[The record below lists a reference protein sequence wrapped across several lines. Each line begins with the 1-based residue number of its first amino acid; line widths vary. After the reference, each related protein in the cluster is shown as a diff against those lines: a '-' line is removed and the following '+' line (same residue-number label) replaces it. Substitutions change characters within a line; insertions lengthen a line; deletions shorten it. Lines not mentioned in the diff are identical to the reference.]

1 MSEIKL
7 KPIIDNN
14 EAKLID
20 NELLFDDVIT
30 KNNDDLSFLKQ
41 SKKVNISVALD
52 EDVIKKLKLFAK
64 KHKAIRSISKIVQKA
79 VEDFLSRNN

>member
-14 EAKLID
+14 EDKSID

-64 KHKAIRSISKIVQKA
+64 RHKATRSISKIVQKA